1 MSCAVTELVDGTNY
15 AFQVSATNANGTG
28 PWPELLGTV
37 TPGGIVAPRFTG

>member
-1 MSCAVTELVDGTNY
+1 MSCAVTGLVDGTNH

-28 PWPELLGTV
+28 PWSEPSGTV